1 MTQRPTVSQPPTVP
15 EATILPNAMR
25 AAVLFGPRDMRV
37 IDCPV
42 PRPGRSE
49 VLVKVAMCGTC
60 GSDLKIYDG
69 HFLPTIPYGQF
80 TPGHEWTGTVVALGD
95 SVDEFAVGDRVCIE
109 AHHGCGRCDNCL
121 VGKYTACLN
130 YGNRARGHRATGMT
144 ANGGFAEYVV
154 HHTSALYALPA
165 ALSFEDA
172 VLLTTA
178 GSGLYGLDKAG
189 GYIVGQD
196 VLVIGP
202 GPIGLMTVQVC
213 KQMGAAKVI
222 LTGTRDSRLEMGRE
236 LGADYTIN
244 VREQDAVEAIMG
256 ITDGHGVDLAIECSG
271 ASNAPQQC
279 VEATKRGGKILYV
292 AFYSEPITLDLNA
305 VVRNDVNM
313 YTSRGEGG
321 NNVKRALALATAGK
335 LQGKPLVT
343 HRFPLADIPEGLQ
356 VLRER
361 IGDPL
366 KVVFIP

>member
-1 MTQRPTVSQPPTVP
+1 MTQHQADTGQQT
-15 EATILPNAMR
+15 TLPDTMR
-25 AAVLFGPRDMRV
+25 AAALFGPRDLRV
-37 IDCPV
+37 IDRPV
-42 PRPGRSE
+42 PRPGSGE
-49 VLVKVAMCGTC
+49 VLIKVAMCGTC

-69 HFLPTIPYGQF
+69 HFPLTVPYGQF
-80 TPGHEWTGTVVALGD
+80 TPGHEWTGTVVALGE
-95 SVDEFAVGDRVCIE
+95 SVDEFAIGDRVCIE

-130 YGNRARGHRATGMT
+130 YGNQAKGHRATGMT
-144 ANGGFAEYVV
+144 ANGGFAAYVV
-154 HHTSALYALPA
+154 HHVSALYALPMSV
-165 ALSFEDA
+165 SFEDA

-178 GSGLYGLDKAG
+178 GSGLYGLDKTG

-196 VLVIGP
+196 VLVTGP

-222 LTGTRDSRLEMGRE
+222 LTGTRDNRLDMGRE
-236 LGADYTIN
+236 LGADHTIN
-244 VREQDAVEAIMG
+244 VRQQDAVEAIMA
-256 ITDGHGVDLAIECSG
+256 ITDGQGVDLAIECSG
-271 ASNAPQQC
+271 ASEAPQQC
-279 VEATKRGGKILYV
+279 INVTKRGGKILYV
-292 AFYSEPITLDLNA
+292 AFYSEPVTLDLNA

-321 NNVKRALALATAGK
+321 NNVKRAIALAASGK
-335 LQGKPLVT
+335 LQGKTLVT
-343 HRFPLADIPEGLQ
+343 HRFALEDITEGLR

>member
-1 MTQRPTVSQPPTVP
+1 MTQPPARSEPPVSTPMV
-15 EATILPNAMR
+15 LPDTMR
-25 AAVLFGPRDMRV
+25 AAVLFGRQDMRV

-42 PRPGRSE
+42 PRPGLGE
-49 VLVKVAMCGTC
+49 VLIKVAMCGTC

-69 HFLPTIPYGQF
+69 HFLPTLPYGQF

-95 SVDEFAVGDRVCIE
+95 SVDEFAIGDRVCIE

-121 VGKYTACLN
+121 VGRYTACLN
-130 YGNRARGHRATGMT
+130 YGNASKGHRATGMT

-154 HHTSALYALPA
+154 HHTSALYPLPKGV
-165 ALSFEDA
+165 SFEDA

-178 GSGLYGLDKAG
+178 GSGLYGLDKTG

-196 VLVIGP
+196 VLITGP

-213 KQMGAAKVI
+213 KQMGAGKVI
-222 LTGTRDSRLEMGRE
+222 LTGTRENRLAMGRE
-236 LGADYTIN
+236 LGADHTIN
-244 VREQDAVEAIMG
+244 VREQEPVEAIKA
-256 ITDGHGVDLAIECSG
+256 ITNGQGVDLAIECSG
-271 ASNAPQQC
+271 AAEAPQQC

-292 AFYSEPITLDLNA
+292 AFYTDRVTLDLNA

-321 NNVKRALALATAGK
+321 NNVKRAIALAAAGK
-335 LQGKPLVT
+335 LKGKELVT
-343 HRFPLADIPEGLQ
+343 HRFPLEAISEGLR

-366 KVVFIP
+366 KVVFVP